1 MKAFLAALVTMGVLA
16 YGASMVLN
24 QKYQSTSAVANT
36 TSGARVADPGENLV
50 GPNWTGLAK
59 TNG

>member
-16 YGASMVLN
+16 YGAAMVLN
-24 QKYQSTSAVANT
+24 QNYQSTSAAANT
-36 TSGARVADPGENLV
+36 TSGARLGDPGENLV
-50 GPNWTGLAK
+50 GPNWDGLAK